1 MMTVR
6 DEKGGDGVLANGKEV
21 GWPIIVQKLA
31 EFVSPVV
38 RINKQR
44 KIVSD
49 GRKNAVI
56 AKSGENG

>member
-6 DEKGGDGVLANGKEV
+6 DEKGGDGVLVNGKEV
-21 GWPIIVQKLA
+21 GWPITVQKLA
-31 EFVSPVV
+31 VFVNQVA

-49 GRKNAVI
+49 GQKSAVI
-56 AKSGENG
+56 AKSGEHG